1 MALAPKIPLVLVK
14 MERGIGLSVR
24 SRAFW
29 EAAAVDKKHIIDQ
42 AGHGA
47 DTGRI
52 ESWSV
57 VDGQFVKFRGIRIP
71 DGQMIIADQHGHLP
85 MLVFIQEQVEHD

>member
-1 MALAPKIPLVLVK
+1 MGSCGKRRLNQ
-14 MERGIGLSVR
+14 R
-24 SRAFW
+24 
-29 EAAAVDKKHIIDQ
+29 AVDKKHIIDQ

-47 DTGRI
+47 NTGRI

-85 MLVFIQEQVEHD
+85 MLVFIQEQIEHD